1 MQPTREDGIIFV
13 YTLGV
18 LFSGAYLAAP
28 GSFRE
33 RPTLIALLTVTAA
46 LWTAY
51 YRWAVATRIR
61 QDEEDD
67 VDPDAEEVEA

>member
-1 MQPTREDGIIFV
+1 
-13 YTLGV
+13 
-18 LFSGAYLAAP
+18 
-28 GSFRE
+28 
-33 RPTLIALLTVTAA
+33 LIALLTVTAA